1 VFRMGDAPGN
11 DADTSSRIIAD
22 LPLLQGYWLGAPQ
35 PLLRMAFQA
44 WYRDSNMNCRGKQV
58 LHTDRTVA
66 FITLF
71 AVSAIMLSGCG
82 AKKVA
87 GKTYI
92 SDEGDTIEFRTDGK
106 AIETNWNL
114 QVLYPGQ
121 QAALGTT
128 IITNTTG
135 GDFKLAGAKFVAPD
149 CSYAQDHDQVGI
161 TCAGRKKTTFTI
173 TGDDSMTG
181 PPEGMWAHP
190 AFSHLVPK
198 E

>member
-1 VFRMGDAPGN
+1 MP
-11 DADTSSRIIAD
+11 I
-22 LPLLQGYWLGAPQ
+22 LQGASLQISPHGKGIGLRSSQ
-35 PLLRMAFQA
+35 PLLRMAFLP
-44 WYRDSNMNCRGKQV
+44 WYRDSNMNCRGKPM
-58 LHTDRTVA
+58 LCSDRTVA

-71 AVSAIMLSGCG
+71 ALSAIMLSGCG

-92 SDEGDTIEFRTDGK
+92 SDEGDTIEFRADGK

-114 QVLYPGQ
+114 QILYPGQ
-121 QAALGTT
+121 QAALGAT

-135 GDFKLAGAKFVAPD
+135 GDFKLTGAKFVAPD

-161 TCAGRKKTTFTI
+161 TCTGRKKATYTI

-190 AFSHLVPK
+190 AFSHLVAK